1 MRYGIFS
8 DVHSNLEA
16 LDAVI
21 KAYEPES
28 IDQYLCIGDS
38 VGYAINPNECI
49 VKIRVLQAISVA
61 GNHDWASIN
70 LFSLDNL
77 NPLARQGILWTMN
90 HLSQESRDFLNQLS
104 LVYKNEYFTLLHGS
118 LDCPGEFN
126 YTYTSEDAWR
136 TFCILETKICFI
148 GHSHIPG
155 IFIRDITD
163 NIRYLEGPSVDIED
177 YNSYIVNV
185 GSVGQPRD
193 GNPKAAFCIY
203 DTDTGGIEIKRVQY
217 NAEETR
223 NKIINAGLPR
233 RLGDRLLIGK

>member
-16 LDAVI
+16 LGAVI

-28 IDQYLCIGDS
+28 IDKYLCIGDS
-38 VGYAINPNECI
+38 VGYAANPNECI
-49 VKIRVLQAISVA
+49 AKIRALETISVA

-77 NPLARQGILWTMN
+77 NQLARQAILWTKN
-90 HLSQESRDFLNQLS
+90 CLNLESMALLEGFN
-104 LVYKNEYFTLLHGS
+104 LVYKDEYLTLVHGS
-118 LDCPGEFN
+118 LDRPQEFQ
-126 YTYTSEDAWR
+126 YTYNSEDAWA
-136 TFCILETKICFI
+136 TFNILETKLCFI

-163 NIRYLEGPSVDIED
+163 NIRYLEEPSIEIKE
-177 YNSYIVNV
+177 YNNYIINV

-203 DTDTGGIEIKRVQY
+203 DTDTGVIEIKRVAY
-217 NAEETR
+217 NVEETR

-233 RLGDRLLIGK
+233 RLGDRLLIGE